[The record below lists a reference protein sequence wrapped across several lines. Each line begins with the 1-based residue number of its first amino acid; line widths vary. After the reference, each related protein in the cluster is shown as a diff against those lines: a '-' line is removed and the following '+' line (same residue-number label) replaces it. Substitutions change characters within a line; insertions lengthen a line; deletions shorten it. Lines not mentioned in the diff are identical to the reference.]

1 MSSTKQS
8 ALTQEMQTKIRSSI
22 QACKTRTVLS
32 FEQAAEIF
40 KIHLCNQ
47 SLKTKDTSRSSTQ
60 VASTFGV
67 NEKTIRD
74 IWTGRTWFHEL
85 IHLDPTRAA
94 LAEKRMRPPG
104 RPRFGRQDIRHGSA
118 VPSGYVDLDSII
130 LKRPRLVSP
139 APSSPFLAFISSAS
153 AVVEPA
159 GYSTAANSKSDIED
173 ARLLEHGWFHHCKE
187 SQKSTSNGQQLHAG
201 NGSFRSSVI
210 WINELWGGCLAMEA
224 APLPASSS
232 ADDPFHDDWGDWTA

>member
-1 MSSTKQS
+1 MSGTKQS
-8 ALTQEMQTKIRSSI
+8 ALTQEMQIKLRSSI
-22 QACKTRTVLS
+22 QACKTRTVLTL
-32 FEQAAEIF
+32 EQAAEIF
-40 KIHLCNQ
+40 KIHLRNQ
-47 SLKTKDTSRSSTQ
+47 SFKTESRSSTQ
-60 VASTFGV
+60 VAFTFGV
-67 NEKTIRD
+67 CEKTVRD

-94 LAEKRMRPPG
+94 LAEQRMRPPG
-104 RPRFGRQDIRHGSA
+104 RPRFDRRDAGDCLA

-187 SQKSTSNGQQLHAG
+187 SHLSMSNGQQLHAG